1 MKFNKYSHLT
11 GLHATLSPSG
21 SSWLRYSPEKVKSVW
36 LNNIRKQEGTEL
48 HQLASDMIN
57 KGVRAAKLKNA
68 FNMFVNDAIGFDME
82 SEVLLY
88 YSDNCFGT
96 ADAIQ
101 YYEHDKLLR
110 VHDLKT
116 GIHKVTFEQLFVYC
130 ALFCLEYKHDP
141 FNMQFECRIYQGN
154 GYEVFT
160 PDPYDI
166 SEIMH
171 KISELDYALTE
182 VISDYYK

>member
-101 YYEHDKLLR
+101 YYEHDKL
-110 VHDLKT
+110 
-116 GIHKVTFEQLFVYC
+116 
-130 ALFCLEYKHDP
+130 
-141 FNMQFECRIYQGN
+141 
-154 GYEVFT
+154 
-160 PDPYDI
+160 
-166 SEIMH
+166 
-171 KISELDYALTE
+171 
-182 VISDYYK
+182 